1 MDNAGRGGLRC
12 EGIFSA
18 GRQEDFVIAA
28 IDRPRLSRPSRF
40 LDALTVGVVWA
51 LSLIFLAAPV
61 LADCGDSI
69 DGERIPCR
77 CGDIVIA
84 DTRLQPDDPVVTERC
99 PADGLLVRA
108 PVQARTVVVDLNGQE
123 LRGSGVGTGVR
134 ILHGGVEGATI
145 VGGVGAAPGVIAGFR
160 EGIRSTRPDDLRLLT
175 NVVVRESR
183 DAGVVVR
190 GSRASIESVRVE
202 GNGGDGLRASGRSV
216 DLFGLEADGN
226 GGRGVR
232 DRARAGERDVTSQS
246 NRVGDAGGGRTP
258 R

>member
-1 MDNAGRGGLRC
+1 M
-12 EGIFSA
+12 
-18 GRQEDFVIAA
+18 IAA
-28 IDRPRLSRPSRF
+28 IDRPGSSRPSRF
-40 LDALTVGVVWA
+40 RCPVSAAVVWA
-51 LSLIFLAAPV
+51 SSLILLAAPA

-69 DGERIPCR
+69 DGERVPCR

-84 DTRLQPDDPVVTERC
+84 DTRLQPDDPVVTEQC

-134 ILHGGVEGATI
+134 ILHGGVEGAAI
-145 VGGVGAAPGVIAGFR
+145 VGGVGDVPGVIAGFR

-175 NVVVRESR
+175 NVVVRGSS
-183 DAGVVVR
+183 DTGVVVR
-190 GSRASIESVRVE
+190 GNRASIESVRVE
-202 GNGGDGLRASGRSV
+202 GNGGDGLRASGRSL
-216 DLFGLEADGN
+216 DLLDLEADGN

-246 NRVGDAGGGRTP
+246 NRVGDSGGGRGA